1 MSKATKGA
9 ELVTLP
15 VTDLTPNPRNPRD
28 HDEKQLAHLQASL
41 ERFGQTRPL
50 IARKANKM
58 LIAGHGVLMAA
69 KRAGW
74 EQIKVLLWDCSQEDA
89 DTYMLAD
96 NRHSDLSDHDGER
109 VAELLRDVVD
119 PADLFAA
126 GFDPADVDDLLRGLE
141 DSTKIEV
148 MDLDLDTVH
157 DDFWISVRGPLAKQA
172 EVLQRLKE
180 LLAEHPDVSVDLG
193 VVGG

>member
-74 EQIKVLLWDCSQEDA
+74 EEIKVLLWDCSQEDA

-96 NRHSDLSDHDGER
+96 NRHSDLSDHDGAR

-126 GFDPADVDDLLRGLE
+126 GFDPSDVDDLLRGLE